1 VKDARSFEASVLP
14 LLDSAFNLSRWLLR
28 DDASAEDAVQ
38 EAVLRAMRYFR
49 NLRGDDARGWFLGI
63 VRNVCFTY
71 LEERAGRKEVAGHE
85 EDALEAFHHAAGL
98 TAEDPTASLLQQN
111 NDRAHID
118 AALRSLTPP
127 LREVLVLREMEG
139 MEYAQIAKVA
149 SIPVGTVMS
158 RLSRARA
165 RMKELLTL
173 SGARE

>member
-1 VKDARSFEASVLP
+1 MKDARSFEAAVLP
-14 LLDSAFNLSRWLLR
+14 LLDGAFNLARWLLR

-38 EAVLRAMRYFR
+38 EAVLRAMRYFA
-49 NLRGDDARGWFLGI
+49 NLRGDDARAWFLGI

-71 LEERAGRKEVAGHE
+71 LDERAGWREVSGNE
-85 EDALEAFHHAAGL
+85 EDALEAFQHAAGL
-98 TAEDPTASLLQQN
+98 TAEDPTARLQQN

-127 LREVLVLREMEG
+127 LREVLVLRELEG